1 MFYGLNRFIKKI
13 LPKGLFYRALLIVAV
28 PVILLQLIITFVFF
42 DSLWIKTN
50 KGMTRALVN
59 EITTFIEVYNDEI
72 YDKEVIYDLSD
83 AVEIVK
89 KISTVKFDE
98 TVDLAI
104 NLNVDPRHAEENI
117 RISTS
122 LPNGTGKKVVL
133 LVLAQGPKVQ
143 EALDAGADYCGN
155 KDYLDKIKGGWV
167 DVDKIIATPDMMAEL
182 GKLGKIL
189 GPKGL
194 MPNPKS
200 GTVTMDVA
208 KAVADQKAGM
218 VELRV
223 EKTGIVHTV
232 CGKVSFDSSALIE
245 NISVIYNSLLKSR
258 PPSVKGQYFVKMSM
272 SSTMGPGV
280 KININSIG

>member
-1 MFYGLNRFIKKI
+1 
-13 LPKGLFYRALLIVAV
+13 
-28 PVILLQLIITFVFF
+28 
-42 DSLWIKTN
+42 
-50 KGMTRALVN
+50 MTKVKS
-59 EITTFIEVYNDEI
+59 IDIG
-72 YDKEVIYDLSD
+72 YDKELFYDLNK

-89 KISTVKFDE
+89 SVSSVKFDE
-98 TVDLAI
+98 SVDLAI
-104 NLNVDPRHAEENI
+104 KLNVDPRHAEENI

-133 LVLAQGPKVQ
+133 LVLAQGDKVN

-155 KDYLDKIKGGWV
+155 KDYLDKIKAGWV
-167 DVDKIIATPDMMAEL
+167 DVDKIIATPDMLAEL

-208 KAVADQKAGM
+208 KAVSDQKAGM

-232 CGKVSFDSSALIE
+232 CGKVSFNSSDLIE
-245 NISVIYNSLLKSR
+245 NISKIYNSLLKSR
-258 PPSVKGQYFVKMSM
+258 PPSVKGQFLEKMSI

-280 KININSIG
+280 KINVNSIG

>member
-1 MFYGLNRFIKKI
+1 MAKVKSLDIGYDKELVYGLN
-13 LPKGLFYRALLIVAV
+13 
-28 PVILLQLIITFVFF
+28 
-42 DSLWIKTN
+42 
-50 KGMTRALVN
+50 
-59 EITTFIEVYNDEI
+59 E
-72 YDKEVIYDLSD
+72 

-89 KISTVKFDE
+89 KASSVKFDE
-98 TVDLAI
+98 SVDLAI
-104 NLNVDPRHAEENI
+104 KLNVDPRHAEENI
-117 RISTS
+117 RISAS

-133 LVLAQGPKVQ
+133 LVLAQGDKVK

-155 KDYLDKIKGGWV
+155 KDYLDKIKAGWV
-167 DVDKIIATPDMMAEL
+167 DIDKIIATPDMMAEL

-208 KAVADQKAGM
+208 KAVRDQKAGM

-232 CGKVSFDSSALIE
+232 CGKVSFKLPDLIE
-245 NISVIYNSLLKSR
+245 NISQIYNSLLKSR
-258 PPSVKGQYFVKMSM
+258 PPSVKGQFLEKMSI
-272 SSTMGPGV
+272 SSTMGPSV

>member
-1 MFYGLNRFIKKI
+1 MNVSKNN
-13 LPKGLFYRALLIVAV
+13 
-28 PVILLQLIITFVFF
+28 Q
-42 DSLWIKTN
+42 KTLDEMYQ
-50 KGMTRALVN
+50 KETY
-59 EITTFIEVYNDEI
+59 YNLDR
-72 YDKEVIYDLSD
+72 

-89 KISTVKFDE
+89 ETASAKFDE

-104 NLNVDPRHAEENI
+104 GLNVDPRHAEENI

-122 LPNGTGKKVVL
+122 LPNGTGKEVVV

-143 EALDAGADYCGN
+143 EALDAGADFCGN
-155 KDYLDKIKGGWV
+155 KEYLDKIKAGWV
-167 DVDKIIATPDMMAEL
+167 DVDKIVATPDMMSEL

-200 GTVTMDVA
+200 GTVTMDVS
-208 KAVADQKAGM
+208 KAVSDLKAGM

-223 EKTGIVHTV
+223 EKTGIVHTT
-232 CGKVSFDSSALIE
+232 CGNVSFEQSALIE
-245 NISVIYNSLLKSR
+245 NILTIYNTLAKAR
-258 PPSVKGQYFVKMSM
+258 PPSVKGQFMEKISV
-272 SSTMGPGV
+272 SSTMCPGV

>member
-1 MFYGLNRFIKKI
+1 MAKIKQKS
-13 LPKGLFYRALLIVAV
+13 
-28 PVILLQLIITFVFF
+28 F
-42 DSLWIKTN
+42 D
-50 KGMTRALVN
+50 
-59 EITTFIEVYNDEI
+59 EF
-72 YDKEVIYDLSD
+72 YDKEFAHDLN
-83 AVEIVK
+83 AAIEIVK
-89 KISTVKFDE
+89 KISSVKFDE
-98 TVDLAI
+98 TIDLAI

-122 LPNGTGKKVVL
+122 LPHGTGKKVVL

-155 KDYLDKIKGGWV
+155 KEYLDKIKAGWV

-223 EKTGIVHTV
+223 EKTGIIHTI
-232 CGKVSFDSSALIE
+232 CGKISFDSRALVE
-245 NISVIYNSLLKSR
+245 NITVIYNSLLKSR
-258 PPSVKGQYFVKMSM
+258 PPSVKGQYFVKMSI

>member
-1 MFYGLNRFIKKI
+1 
-13 LPKGLFYRALLIVAV
+13 
-28 PVILLQLIITFVFF
+28 
-42 DSLWIKTN
+42 
-50 KGMTRALVN
+50 
-59 EITTFIEVYNDEI
+59 
-72 YDKEVIYDLSD
+72 
-83 AVEIVK
+83 
-89 KISTVKFDE
+89 
-98 TVDLAI
+98 
-104 NLNVDPRHAEENI
+104 
-117 RISTS
+117 
-122 LPNGTGKKVVL
+122 
-133 LVLAQGPKVQ
+133 LVLAQGDKVK

-155 KDYLDKIKGGWV
+155 KDYLDKIKAGWV

-208 KAVADQKAGM
+208 KAVSNQKAGM

-232 CGKVSFDSSALIE
+232 CGKLSFNSSDLIE
-245 NISVIYNSLLKSR
+245 NISKIYNSLLKSR
-258 PPSVKGQYFVKMSM
+258 PPSVKGHFLEKMSI

-280 KININSIG
+280 KINVNSIG

>member
-1 MFYGLNRFIKKI
+1 MAKVK
-13 LPKGLFYRALLIVAV
+13 
-28 PVILLQLIITFVFF
+28 
-42 DSLWIKTN
+42 SLDI
-50 KGMTRALVN
+50 G
-59 EITTFIEVYNDEI
+59 
-72 YDKEVIYDLSD
+72 YDKESLYDLNE

-89 KISTVKFDE
+89 KVSSVKFDE
-98 TVDLAI
+98 SVDLAI
-104 NLNVDPRHAEENI
+104 KLNVDPRHAEENI

-133 LVLAQGPKVQ
+133 LVLAQGDKVK

-155 KDYLDKIKGGWV
+155 KDYLDKIKAGWV

-208 KAVADQKAGM
+208 KAVSDQKAGM

-223 EKTGIVHTV
+223 EKTGIIHTV
-232 CGKVSFDSSALIE
+232 CGKVSFNSSDLIE
-245 NISVIYNSLLKSR
+245 NISKIYNSILKSR
-258 PPSVKGQYFVKMSM
+258 PPSVKGQFLEKMSI

-280 KININSIG
+280 KINVNSIG

>member
-1 MFYGLNRFIKKI
+1 MVNSKKYD
-13 LPKGLFYRALLIVAV
+13 G
-28 PVILLQLIITFVFF
+28 
-42 DSLWIKTN
+42 S
-50 KGMTRALVN
+50 
-59 EITTFIEVYNDEI
+59 
-72 YDKEVIYDLSD
+72 YDKETFYDLEK

-89 KISTVKFDE
+89 EAASANFDE
-98 TVDLAI
+98 SVDLAI
-104 NLNVDPRHAEENI
+104 TLNVDPRHAEENI

-122 LPNGTGKKVVL
+122 LPKGTGKKVVL
-133 LVLAQGPKVQ
+133 LVLAQGEKVQ

-155 KDYLDKIKGGWV
+155 KEYLDKIKAGWV
-167 DVDKIIATPDMMAEL
+167 DVDKIIATPDMMPEL

-208 KAVADQKAGM
+208 KAVLAQKAGM

-232 CGKVSFDSSALIE
+232 CGKVSFSSADLTE
-245 NISVIYNSLLKSR
+245 NITQIYESLLKSR
-258 PPSVKGQYFVKMSM
+258 PPSVKGQFLEKISI
-272 SSTMGPGV
+272 SSSMGPGI

>member
-1 MFYGLNRFIKKI
+1 MAKIKQKS
-13 LPKGLFYRALLIVAV
+13 
-28 PVILLQLIITFVFF
+28 F
-42 DSLWIKTN
+42 D
-50 KGMTRALVN
+50 
-59 EITTFIEVYNDEI
+59 EF
-72 YDKEVIYDLSD
+72 YDKEVVYDLSD

-89 KISTVKFDE
+89 KVSSVKFDE
-98 TVDLAI
+98 TIDLAI

-133 LVLAQGPKVQ
+133 LVLAQGSKVQ

-155 KDYLDKIKGGWV
+155 KDYLDKIKAGWV

-208 KAVADQKAGM
+208 KAVSDQKAGM

-232 CGKVSFDSSALIE
+232 CGKVSFDSLALVE

-272 SSTMGPGV
+272 SSTMGPSV

>member
-1 MFYGLNRFIKKI
+1 MGN
-13 LPKGLFYRALLIVAV
+13 
-28 PVILLQLIITFVFF
+28 
-42 DSLWIKTN
+42 N
-50 KGMTRALVN
+50 KEN
-59 EITTFIEVYNDEI
+59 NYSDI
-72 YDKEVIYDLSD
+72 YDKEVQYDLD
-83 AVEIVK
+83 RALEIVK
-89 KISTVKFDE
+89 KASVVKFDE

-122 LPNGTGKKVVL
+122 LPNGTGRKVSV

-155 KDYLDKIKGGWV
+155 KDYLDKIKGGWT
-167 DVDKIIATPDMMAEL
+167 DVDKIVATPDMMSEL

-200 GTVTMDVA
+200 GTVTMDVS
-208 KAVADQKAGM
+208 KAVTDLKAGM

-223 EKTGIVHTV
+223 EKTGIIHTP
-232 CGKVSFDSSALIE
+232 CGKVSFANDDLIE
-245 NISVIYNSLLKSR
+245 NIVTIYSALKKAR
-258 PPSVKGQYFVKMSM
+258 PPSVKGQFLERISI

-280 KININSIG
+280 KVSLNSFD